1 MRVDSDAG
9 DQPPDWVATRP
20 GSPCLVVPHASP
32 SDTASFL
39 DNHTAR
45 SGNSAAI
52 WKPPTQHR
60 RSLAFREHSRAH
72 ISRRGRGRACTF
84 VRFWECGWEDLRD
97 GCAAF
102 LVFRVGSARTLMRKD
117 ASPRVGARR
126 RTPHRGGTHTMK
138 VPPLS
143 ERPDTEEDEQAFLTP
158 PARRKKRSLAA
169 RRAALRPWAIGIGLT
184 VLVAVASVGAYRL
197 AAGIASWNENPS
209 AAATPTVHPAPV
221 PTASSEPPMSSGYE
235 IGPDGVLMR
244 PAEFAA
250 DTYTEP
256 ELPEAAKENTER
268 GAEAAAE
275 HYLAL
280 LVYAWNTGDTQPFA
294 DMSSPRSKFASDYI
308 KDVNE
313 QYANGWNYGMES
325 NITYVLRVE
334 PIEANGDDV
343 PEGSI
348 LVKFRT
354 ETDDGTSCTRTR
366 LQSTSTTYK
375 STVTFIMTWKDGG
388 WKEVQ
393 GRTVGDDED

>member
-1 MRVDSDAG
+1 M
-9 DQPPDWVATRP
+9 T
-20 GSPCLVVPHASP
+20 
-32 SDTASFL
+32 
-39 DNHTAR
+39 
-45 SGNSAAI
+45 
-52 WKPPTQHR
+52 
-60 RSLAFREHSRAH
+60 
-72 ISRRGRGRACTF
+72 
-84 VRFWECGWEDLRD
+84 
-97 GCAAF
+97 
-102 LVFRVGSARTLMRKD
+102 
-117 ASPRVGARR
+117 
-126 RTPHRGGTHTMK
+126 
-138 VPPLS
+138 VPPLFDHL
-143 ERPDTEEDEQAFLTP
+143 DTEDEDQLRYDTAPLEAGREADAERWATRARPSGMRARAQAWLHVEPFYWTM
-158 PARRKKRSLAA
+158 R
-169 RRAALRPWAIGIGLT
+169 
-184 VLVAVASVGAYRL
+184 VVYVCL
-197 AAGIASWNENPS
+197 AAGAVFAVYINGVAEGWWHAWGEKPS
-209 AAATPTVHPAPV
+209 VAATTPATQPTPAPSV
-221 PTASSEPPMSSGYE
+221 SSEAAMSGGYQ
-235 IGPDGVLMR
+235 IGPDGILVR
-244 PAEFAA
+244 PAQYAA
-250 DTYTEP
+250 DTYTKP
-256 ELPEAAKENTER
+256 ELPEEAKENTER

-294 DMSSPRSKFASDYI
+294 DMSAPTSKFASDYI